1 MRVLVFLEY
10 LLYNVRMKVVVDA
23 NIYLAV
29 ILNEPEK
36 QRIIE
41 VTQNVDLI
49 SPIILPFEIGNAL
62 SALLKRKSLN
72 KSDVLQTYE
81 IFKQIPLRLVDVNIE
96 TSIKIAADFDI
107 YAYDAYYLESA
118 KRYNSQLLTLDKK
131 MKNVAISLGINVM
144 EV

>member
-1 MRVLVFLEY
+1 MRVLVFLES
-10 LLYNVRMKVVVDA
+10 LLYNVRMSVVVDA